1 MGLYLIKYRK
11 EIEMFTKVR
20 KMLDNIEQN
29 DVLTLEECLLL
40 MALLDYL
47 RPEEDDE
54 SEREEEN
61 DCGIFIAEGS

>member
-1 MGLYLIKYRK
+1 MVLYLNKYRK

-47 RPEEDDE
+47 RPEEDD
-54 SEREEEN
+54 
-61 DCGIFIAEGS
+61 DDEGEDDDD

>member
-1 MGLYLIKYRK
+1 
-11 EIEMFTKVR
+11 MFTKVR

-47 RPEEDDE
+47 RPEEDD
-54 SEREEEN
+54 
-61 DCGIFIAEGS
+61 DDEGEDDDD

>member
-1 MGLYLIKYRK
+1 
-11 EIEMFTKVR
+11 MFTKVR

-47 RPEEDDE
+47 RPEEDDDDE
-54 SEREEEN
+54 GKEELEN
-61 DCGIFIAEGS
+61 GIFIAEGS